1 MTLYTW
7 CLAQQLNST
16 ITYTSNADV
25 ENDEE
30 HLDET
35 SPPEFTTRALPT
47 SSSSSSSSSSV
58 HAPSPT
64 GSPIASLPPPPSSL
78 SPPQPP
84 SVHPCV
90 PSLRHTHTRTS
101 GHVTSDVRTRAS
113 VCSQVEDEVTT
124 NVTGKC
130 KISDDNRSRK
140 PRETEGKR
148 NHASVVA
155 SNTRMTSMNGEAS
168 DSDRSDVTSLEGK
181 CPLHINVL
189 S

>member
-1 MTLYTW
+1 MT
-7 CLAQQLNST
+7 QQRRHYHYSHIL
-16 ITYTSNADV
+16 SNADV

-35 SPPEFTTRALPT
+35 SPPEISNGAFQP
-47 SSSSSSSSSSV
+47 SP
-58 HAPSPT
+58 APSPS
-64 GSPIASLPPPPSSL
+64 SPTPTPPPSSL
-78 SPPQPP
+78 SPLQ
-84 SVHPCV
+84 SQTVHPCV

-140 PRETEGKR
+140 RRKTEGKR

-181 CPLHINVL
+181 CNLHISVL